1 MFRVRLP
8 LLLIL
13 CLFPA
18 TFVLSGCRP
27 AGYFARRTPDVQEY
41 APEIPAASA
50 RPQRNV
56 DGVNPL
62 AATAWEKSADA
73 APGAVTAALPP
84 ASAALTVSQ
93 TVLTPMAKSGTEQ
106 QSTDAPGPLQLAGY
120 RSSGDTGEP
129 DPIASEPVQDPA
141 PNAVKADE
149 TSPAPSSGPEP
160 LQLDTVIVSVY
171 QSYPMLLAA
180 LQNRNRAF
188 GQQVGASGAFDTKL
202 KGASENGALGF
213 YQTYRQSIGLVQP
226 TYWGGEVFG
235 GYRIGRGDY
244 QPWYQERQ
252 TNDGGEFK
260 AGVQVPLA
268 RNRNIDDRRAELWKA
283 GVERQLA
290 EPDIQAQLISAVQD
304 GSYAWWDWV
313 AAGEYHRIAGRIL
326 ALAEERTSRIQ
337 SQVEVG
343 FLDPPEL
350 TDNLRLVA
358 IRQAKVAD
366 TRRKLQQTAAKLSIF
381 LRDQA
386 GNPVLPREDQL
397 PGFPAVPGLDTFS
410 LDVDTQR
417 ALEQRPEL
425 RMLDLLSRQIRI
437 DLSNASNQLQPELNA
452 VLWGSQDV
460 GDPTSKKGDKTPLEA
475 EASVFLD
482 VPIERRKARGKI
494 TESQA
499 KLAQL
504 AAKRRLTTDKITV
517 DVQMAYAAIVSAF
530 EQVAETEAALKFA
543 EELAERERQN
553 LEAGAS
559 DLLKVTLREQYAVE
573 SAEKQIDALKLFFE
587 SLADYRA
594 AVAQDQLNQQPVD

>member
-13 CLFPA
+13 GLLPA
-18 TFVLSGCRP
+18 AGFLSGCRP

-41 APEIPAASA
+41 SPEIPAASA
-50 RPQRNV
+50 RPQRHTG
-56 DGVNPL
+56 GVNPL

-73 APGAVTAALPP
+73 APDTVTASPPPATAALT
-84 ASAALTVSQ
+84 ASQPVLVPSAQ
-93 TVLTPMAKSGTEQ
+93 TRSDTQA
-106 QSTDAPGPLQLAGY
+106 TDAPAPLQLAGY
-120 RSSGDTGEP
+120 TTSETSAESDNLVSGPEQDAAS
-129 DPIASEPVQDPA
+129 IASRDAAADPA
-141 PNAVKADE
+141 PE
-149 TSPAPSSGPEP
+149 S
-160 LQLDTVIVSVY
+160 LQLDVVIASVY
-171 QSYPMLLAA
+171 QSYPLLLAA

-381 LRDQA
+381 LRDEA

-397 PGFPAVPGLDTFS
+397 PGFPAVPGLETFS

-504 AAKRRLTTDKITV
+504 AAKRRLTADKITV

-530 EQVAETEAALKFA
+530 EQVTETQAALKFA